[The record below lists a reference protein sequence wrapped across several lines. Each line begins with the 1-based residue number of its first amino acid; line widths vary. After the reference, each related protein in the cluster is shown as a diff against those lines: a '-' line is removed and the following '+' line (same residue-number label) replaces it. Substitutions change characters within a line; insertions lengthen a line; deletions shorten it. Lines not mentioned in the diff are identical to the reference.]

1 MPARANPGC
10 EAFGNVDGVSK
21 TLIDA
26 AGALSG
32 VAGGGDADFVG
43 DGWTVGLSTGRS
55 LTVGLMLAASVLI
68 GGLLC
73 RELRL
78 VGDLE

>member
-1 MPARANPGC
+1 MSANSNPSC
-10 EAFGNVDGVSK
+10 AAFGNVDGVSK
-21 TLIDA
+21 TLMDVEE
-26 AGALSG
+26 ALSG
-32 VAGGGDADFVG
+32 VAGGGDADLVG

-55 LTVGLMLAASVLI
+55 LTVGLMLEASVLI

-73 RELRL
+73 RELRF